1 MNGSTAKRADAAKT
15 ASAILQRK
23 IESGTFDVF
32 LCHNHRDK
40 PKIKAIGE
48 ELKAQGV
55 LPWLDE
61 WQLRPGLPWQRA
73 LEEQIESVQSAAVFV
88 GAEGI
93 GPWQHQE
100 LDAFLRE
107 FVDRGRP
114 VIPVVLSEAPDIPDL
129 PIFLKG
135 MTWVDFRT
143 SDPDPMEQLLW
154 GITGEHDGAS
164 AGSLLPKRPVS
175 SRTEPAG
182 AAPANPAAFPSPPAF
197 ANLAQL
203 LIGSWQVQITN
214 PFGMVGQMVLQ
225 IMPNGIF
232 RGQLPTPMGMTMV
245 EGQWQLTPLDQ
256 LSLQGRQFIGFQVMP
271 YMTVIQLKQTA
282 PFQLVGMTT
291 AGEQTIWQKMA

>member
-1 MNGSTAKRADAAKT
+1 MHGSTPKRADQT
-15 ASAILQRK
+15 AIAILKRK
-23 IESGTFDVF
+23 MESGIFDVF

-61 WQLRPGLPWQRA
+61 WELRPGLPWQRA
-73 LEEQIESVQSAAVFV
+73 LEQQIENVQSAAVFV

-107 FVDRGRP
+107 FVERGRP
-114 VIPVVLSEAPDIPDL
+114 VIPVVLPEAPEIPDL

-154 GITGEHDGAS
+154 GITGERDDTS
-164 AGSLLPKRPVS
+164 AGALLPKRPVS
-175 SRTEPAG
+175 SRAQPAG
-182 AAPANPAAFPSPPAF
+182 AASITQAPFPAAPPA
-197 ANLAQL
+197 ASLAQL

-214 PFGMVGQMVLQ
+214 PFGMAGQMMLQ
-225 IMPNGIF
+225 IMPNAIF

-271 YMTVIQLKQTA
+271 YMTIIQLKQTA